1 MTEKNSYILSRYLNF
16 LKKQEVLG
24 EPFYDKVGQFKK
36 FYLPISKIIYEFF
49 NKKKSTII
57 IGISGGQG
65 SGKST
70 ITNILK
76 LILKKKYS
84 LTVSNFSIDD
94 FYKTRKIRQKMSKN
108 IHPLFMTRGVPGT
121 HDIKLVINCL
131 KSLKKRSFKKIS
143 IPRFDKASDDRLIKK
158 KWTTIKK
165 KPDVVI
171 FEGWCVSARPQSDK
185 KLKNPINSLEKD
197 FDKDLFWRRTVNL
210 ELKNNYK
217 KAFKLIDKKIFLKVP
232 NFSYVFKW
240 RKLQERKLKFKSSG
254 KNIMSNTQVK
264 KFIMFYE
271 RITKQMIKDL
281 KHNDIVISLDKNHR
295 LYKIAL
301 N

>member
-1 MTEKNSYILSRYLNF
+1 MTEKNSYILSKYLNF

-94 FYKTRKIRQKMSKN
+94 FYKTRKIRKKMSKN

-295 LYKIAL
+295 LYKIVL

>member
-1 MTEKNSYILSRYLNF
+1 
-16 LKKQEVLG
+16 
-24 EPFYDKVGQFKK
+24 
-36 FYLPISKIIYEFF
+36 
-49 NKKKSTII
+49 
-57 IGISGGQG
+57 
-65 SGKST
+65 
-70 ITNILK
+70 
-76 LILKKKYS
+76 
-84 LTVSNFSIDD
+84 
-94 FYKTRKIRQKMSKN
+94 MSKN

-165 KPDVVI
+165 KPDIVI

-185 KLKNPINSLEKD
+185 KLKKPINSLEKT

-254 KNIMSNTQVK
+254 KNIMSNTQIK

>member
-84 LTVSNFSIDD
+84 LTVTNFSIDD
-94 FYKTRKIRQKMSKN
+94 FYKTRKIRKKMSKN

-165 KPDVVI
+165 KPDIVI
-171 FEGWCVSARPQSDK
+171 SEGWCVSARPQSDK
-185 KLKNPINSLEKD
+185 KLKKPINSLEKT

>member
-1 MTEKNSYILSRYLNF
+1 MTEKNSYILSKYLNF

-24 EPFYDKVGQFKK
+24 EPFYDKVGQFRK
-36 FYLPISKIIYEFF
+36 FYLPISKRIYEFF

-94 FYKTRKIRQKMSKN
+94 FYKTRKIRKKMSKN

-143 IPRFDKASDDRLIKK
+143 IPRFDKASDDRFIKK

-185 KLKNPINSLEKD
+185 KLKKPINSLEKD

>member
-1 MTEKNSYILSRYLNF
+1 MTEKNSYILSKYLNF

-94 FYKTRKIRQKMSKN
+94 FYKTRKIRKKMSKN

-165 KPDVVI
+165 KPDIVI

-185 KLKNPINSLEKD
+185 KLKKPINSLEKT

>member
-1 MTEKNSYILSRYLNF
+1 MTEKNSYILSKYLNF

-24 EPFYDKVGQFKK
+24 EPFYDKVGQFRK
-36 FYLPISKIIYEFF
+36 FYLPISKRIYEFF

-185 KLKNPINSLEKD
+185 KLKKPINSLEKD

>member
-24 EPFYDKVGQFKK
+24 EPFYDKVGQFRK
-36 FYLPISKIIYEFF
+36 FYLPISKRIYEFF

-94 FYKTRKIRQKMSKN
+94 FYKTRKIRKKMSKN

-143 IPRFDKASDDRLIKK
+143 IPRFDKASDDRFIKK

-185 KLKNPINSLEKD
+185 KLKKPINSLEKD

>member
-1 MTEKNSYILSRYLNF
+1 MTEKNSYILSKYLNF

-24 EPFYDKVGQFKK
+24 EPFYDKVGQYRK
-36 FYLPISKIIYEFF
+36 FYLPISKRIYEFF

-94 FYKTRKIRQKMSKN
+94 FYKTRKIRKKMSKN

-185 KLKNPINSLEKD
+185 KLKKPINSLEKD

>member
-94 FYKTRKIRQKMSKN
+94 FYKTRKIRKKMSKN

-185 KLKNPINSLEKD
+185 KLKKPINSLEKD

-254 KNIMSNTQVK
+254 KNIMSNTQIK

>member
-1 MTEKNSYILSRYLNF
+1 MTEKNSYILSKYLNF

-185 KLKNPINSLEKD
+185 KLKKPINSLEKD

>member
-1 MTEKNSYILSRYLNF
+1 MTEKNSYILSKYLNF

-94 FYKTRKIRQKMSKN
+94 FYKTRKIRKKMSKN

-165 KPDVVI
+165 KPDIVI

-185 KLKNPINSLEKD
+185 KLKK
-197 FDKDLFWRRTVNL
+197 T
-210 ELKNNYK
+210 YK
-217 KAFKLIDKKIFLKVP
+217 
-232 NFSYVFKW
+232 FS
-240 RKLQERKLKFKSSG
+240 
-254 KNIMSNTQVK
+254 
-264 KFIMFYE
+264 
-271 RITKQMIKDL
+271 
-281 KHNDIVISLDKNHR
+281 
-295 LYKIAL
+295 
-301 N
+301 

>member
-1 MTEKNSYILSRYLNF
+1 MTEKNSYILSKYLNF

-94 FYKTRKIRQKMSKN
+94 FYKTRKIRKKMSKN

-185 KLKNPINSLEKD
+185 KLKKPINSLEKD

>member
-94 FYKTRKIRQKMSKN
+94 FYKTRKIRKKMSKN

-143 IPRFDKASDDRLIKK
+143 IPRFDKASDDRFIKK

-165 KPDVVI
+165 KPDIVI

-185 KLKNPINSLEKD
+185 KLKKPINSLEKT

>member
-1 MTEKNSYILSRYLNF
+1 MTEKNSYILSKYLNF

-24 EPFYDKVGQFKK
+24 EPFYDKVGQFRK
-36 FYLPISKIIYEFF
+36 FYLPISKRIYEFF

-84 LTVSNFSIDD
+84 LTVTNFSIDD
-94 FYKTRKIRQKMSKN
+94 FYKTRKIRKKMSKN

-165 KPDVVI
+165 KPDIVI

-185 KLKNPINSLEKD
+185 KLKKPINSLEKT

>member
-24 EPFYDKVGQFKK
+24 EPFYDKVGQFRK
-36 FYLPISKIIYEFF
+36 FYLPISKRIYEFF

-84 LTVSNFSIDD
+84 LTVTNFSIDD
-94 FYKTRKIRQKMSKN
+94 FYKTRKIRKKMSKN

-165 KPDVVI
+165 KPDIVI

-185 KLKNPINSLEKD
+185 KLKKPINSLEKT

>member
-1 MTEKNSYILSRYLNF
+1 MTEKNSYILSKYLNF

-94 FYKTRKIRQKMSKN
+94 FYKTRKIRKKMSKN

-143 IPRFDKASDDRLIKK
+143 IPRFDKASDDRFIKK

-185 KLKNPINSLEKD
+185 KLKKPINSLEKD

>member
-1 MTEKNSYILSRYLNF
+1 
-16 LKKQEVLG
+16 
-24 EPFYDKVGQFKK
+24 
-36 FYLPISKIIYEFF
+36 
-49 NKKKSTII
+49 
-57 IGISGGQG
+57 
-65 SGKST
+65 
-70 ITNILK
+70 
-76 LILKKKYS
+76 
-84 LTVSNFSIDD
+84 
-94 FYKTRKIRQKMSKN
+94 
-108 IHPLFMTRGVPGT
+108 MTRGVPGT

-143 IPRFDKASDDRLIKK
+143 IPRFDKASDDRFIKK

-185 KLKNPINSLEKD
+185 KLKKPINSLEKD

>member
-1 MTEKNSYILSRYLNF
+1 MTEKNSYILSKYLNF

-94 FYKTRKIRQKMSKN
+94 FYKTRKIRKKMSKN

-165 KPDVVI
+165 KPDIVI

-185 KLKNPINSLEKD
+185 KLKKPINSLEKD

>member
-94 FYKTRKIRQKMSKN
+94 FYKTRKIRKKMSKN

-295 LYKIAL
+295 LYKIVL

>member
-94 FYKTRKIRQKMSKN
+94 FYKTRKIRKKMSKN

-185 KLKNPINSLEKD
+185 KLKKPINSLEKD

>member
-1 MTEKNSYILSRYLNF
+1 MTEKNSYILSKYLNF

-143 IPRFDKASDDRLIKK
+143 IPRFDKASDDRFIKK

-185 KLKNPINSLEKD
+185 KLKKPINSLEKD